1 MLLSLLTLPLIGVIL
16 MFNSGSLL
24 KNKLINGEDSDKKV
38 IFSKNMTLIITSL
51 NLFLSLLIFGLFN
64 FSSSE
69 LQFVEEY
76 YNINN
81 FDIYLGVDGLS
92 IYFIVR
98 PAEWKGKSLEWWGKL
113 SNSGDPLKFLMPSG
127 NHKVTCG
134 WTNHSCMVISQKIT
148 SIFQKT
154 QETVIGNRGS
164 KSAVFL
170 IIVNKVRSIAV
181 KEQRVNGSWHV
192 SACLRYTLTDFKRNF
207 HIKILSK
214 QIQLSTLIL
223 PLYRSFYKFTYNKSL
238 SGFAPNRRF
247 ITSLHRRSLDPW
259 FISEFTDAEGSF
271 IIQVRKLPIN
281 RTGLRIEAR
290 FKITIYKKDLTVLEK
305 LQAYFKGVG
314 KIGKSGE
321 NTLSY
326 EIRSLEE
333 INSVVLPH
341 FETDYLISSAAEK
354 RKQILNCLNK
364 LLRKWKEGN
373 I

>member
-1 MLLSLLTLPLIGVIL
+1 M
-16 MFNSGSLL
+16 
-24 KNKLINGEDSDKKV
+24 
-38 IFSKNMTLIITSL
+38 
-51 NLFLSLLIFGLFN
+51 
-64 FSSSE
+64 
-69 LQFVEEY
+69 
-76 YNINN
+76 
-81 FDIYLGVDGLS
+81 
-92 IYFIVR
+92 
-98 PAEWKGKSLEWWGKL
+98 
-113 SNSGDPLKFLMPSG
+113 
-127 NHKVTCG
+127 
-134 WTNHSCMVISQKIT
+134 
-148 SIFQKT
+148 
-154 QETVIGNRGS
+154 
-164 KSAVFL
+164 
-170 IIVNKVRSIAV
+170 
-181 KEQRVNGSWHV
+181 
-192 SACLRYTLTDFKRNF
+192 
-207 HIKILSK
+207 
-214 QIQLSTLIL
+214 
-223 PLYRSFYKFTYNKSL
+223 
-238 SGFAPNRRF
+238 
-247 ITSLHRRSLDPW
+247 HRRSLDPW